1 MSSTS
6 GAGGNNNHMNNLNH
20 NLNLAYRVETTATAV
35 ATSSRRRDS
44 SGRDD
49 DSESLTSS
57 STFEVCPAA
66 AAEELGDLDQA
77 KLDSSS
83 LHHMIPTST
92 MNNGNFSMPYIP
104 SVSSAA
110 AANMSS
116 VANMTA
122 AYFNTKGAAYGT
134 PHLGFPTAPAHNFLP
149 TGMGYIGGSLAECQP
164 AGLAWNAG
172 APPRKQRR
180 ERTTFTR
187 SQLEILEH
195 AFLKTRYPD
204 IFMREDMALKI
215 QLPESRVQV
224 WFKNRRAKARQQK
237 KSQQNSSG
245 GSSGSSSTEGTNSAT
260 DADIKSEEPSETTL
274 SEHSQSPCPEDKTS
288 STASYLSTSASPNNY
303 AATSFRPQAQ
313 YTYANYQ
320 SPMDYFQYTQ
330 PSSAAAA
337 ANPYGMESWKFQ
349 PMG

>member
-1 MSSTS
+1 
-6 GAGGNNNHMNNLNH
+6 
-20 NLNLAYRVETTATAV
+20 
-35 ATSSRRRDS
+35 
-44 SGRDD
+44 
-49 DSESLTSS
+49 
-57 STFEVCPAA
+57 
-66 AAEELGDLDQA
+66 
-77 KLDSSS
+77 
-83 LHHMIPTST
+83 MIPTST

-122 AYFNTKGAAYGT
+122 AYFNSKSAAYGA
-134 PHLGFPTAPAHNFLP
+134 PHLGFPTAPTHNFLP
-149 TGMGYIGGSLAECQP
+149 TGMGYIGGSLTDCQP

-172 APPRKQRR
+172 GPPRKQRR

-245 GSSGSSSTEGTNSAT
+245 GSSGSSSTEGTNSTT
-260 DADIKSEEPSETTL
+260 DGDIKSEEPSESTL
-274 SEHSQSPCPEDKTS
+274 SEHSQSPCPEEK
-288 STASYLSTSASPNNY
+288 STPSSYLSTAASPNNY
-303 AATSFRPQAQ
+303 ATAASFRPQAQ
-313 YTYANYQ
+313 YSYANYQ

-330 PSSAAAA
+330 PSSGTAT
-337 ANPYGMESWKFQ
+337 NPYGMETWKFQ

>member
-1 MSSTS
+1 MSSS
-6 GAGGNNNHMNNLNH
+6 GSGGGHSSHTGNLNH
-20 NLNLAYRVETTATAV
+20 NLNLA
-35 ATSSRRRDS
+35 
-44 SGRDD
+44 
-49 DSESLTSS
+49 
-57 STFEVCPAA
+57 
-66 AAEELGDLDQA
+66 
-77 KLDSSS
+77 KLDTSS
-83 LHHMIPTST
+83 LHQMIPTST

-134 PHLGFPTAPAHNFLP
+134 PHLGFPTAPTHNFLP

-237 KSQQNSSG
+237 KSQQNSSA
-245 GSSGSSSTEGTNSAT
+245 GSTGSSSTEGTNSTA
-260 DADIKSEEPSETTL
+260 DADVNIKSEEPGETTL
-274 SEHSQSPCPEDKTS
+274 SEHSQSPCPDDKTAS
-288 STASYLSTSASPNNY
+288 STSYLSTAASPNNY

-313 YTYANYQ
+313 YSYASYQ

-330 PSSAAAA
+330 PSSATTT
-337 ANPYGMESWKFQ
+337 NPYGMESWKFQ

>member
-1 MSSTS
+1 
-6 GAGGNNNHMNNLNH
+6 
-20 NLNLAYRVETTATAV
+20 
-35 ATSSRRRDS
+35 
-44 SGRDD
+44 
-49 DSESLTSS
+49 
-57 STFEVCPAA
+57 
-66 AAEELGDLDQA
+66 
-77 KLDSSS
+77 
-83 LHHMIPTST
+83 
-92 MNNGNFSMPYIP
+92 MPYIP

-116 VANMTA
+116 MANMTA
-122 AYFNTKGAAYGT
+122 AYFNTKGAAYGA
-134 PHLGFPTAPAHNFLP
+134 PHLGFPATPTHNFLP

-172 APPRKQRR
+172 GPPRKQRR

-237 KSQQNSSG
+237 KSQQNSSA
-245 GSSGSSSTEGTNSAT
+245 GSSGSSSTEGTTSTT
-260 DADIKSEEPSETTL
+260 DADVIIKSEEPSESAL
-274 SEHSQSPCPEDKTS
+274 SEQSQSPCSDEKT
-288 STASYLSTSASPNNY
+288 APNNYLSTAATTNNY
-303 AATSFRPQAQ
+303 SAPSFRPHAQ
-313 YTYANYQ
+313 YNYANYQ
-320 SPMDYFQYTQ
+320 NPMDYFQYTQ
-330 PSSAAAA
+330 PSAATT